1 MAASQAASGGCRRMR
16 RCGLNEEAGSGRRLV
31 GLPLSRSRFSGGM
44 AMLLAWVLLAAPP
57 CQGAL
62 MQDSRVPGSFRGGSI
77 SWMPVSPG
85 SDTVRVTVNTA
96 WLRSAGT
103 FVRMVDGVA
112 RPEEGYQPRKGDVV
126 KVLGPETPRFITF
139 GMEKYLEVTVT
150 SATEQVAVYSP
161 PPPSSFPSPPLLPP
175 SSEDMNI
182 VSATFLIFEMCR
194 WREIVQT
201 SGQASHIPMPTG
213 RSGPTIGLKAC
224 RCTK

>member
-1 MAASQAASGGCRRMR
+1 MAASQAASGGCQRMR
-16 RCGLNEEAGSGRRLV
+16 RCGRDEEAGFGRRLA
-31 GLPLSRSRFSGGM
+31 GLPWSRSRFSGGM

-62 MQDSRVPGSFRGGSI
+62 MKDSRVPGSFRGGSI

-85 SDTVRVTVNTA
+85 SDTVRVTVHTA

-112 RPEEGYQPRKGDVV
+112 KPEEGYQPRKGDVI

-150 SATEQVAVYSP
+150 SATEQVTLNSSLP
-161 PPPSSFPSPPLLPP
+161 PLNIFFPPLLPL
-175 SSEDMNI
+175 SSEDMDTISTN
-182 VSATFLIFEMCR
+182 FLTLR
-194 WREIVQT
+194 
-201 SGQASHIPMPTG
+201 
-213 RSGPTIGLKAC
+213 
-224 RCTK
+224 